1 MSKEDTP
8 YSYEQLEKFATI
20 IKEKTGSFHPSIGII
35 AGSGQGVLVE
45 AVQNAITIPYTDIEG
60 FPQSTVAGHS
70 GEFVV
75 GKIGDKDVLVMSGRL
90 HLYEGYPAWKLVAPI
105 RVMSLLGIKTL
116 IVCNAAGGINRDFK
130 VGDFMLMKDH
140 IGFPILAGQNPLRGP
155 NDERWVLGWK
165 HPWPAFAHGTGL
177 LDWLCMSTVPEA
189 IAARHCGMEVL
200 GMSMVTNACIM
211 ENDIEQKTD
220 HQEVLE
226 TGKRQGESMCKLIS
240 KIVEKMD
247 HKEQNGA

>member
-1 MSKEDTP
+1 M
-8 YSYEQLEKFATI
+8 QLYTKCCFKDQQHADDQQL
-20 IKEKTGSFHPSIGII
+20 KEKLSKIIITYLIFFSIG
-35 AGSGQGVLVE
+35 
-45 AVQNAITIPYTDIEG
+45 
-60 FPQSTVAGHS
+60 
-70 GEFVV
+70 
-75 GKIGDKDVLVMSGRL
+75 
-90 HLYEGYPAWKLVAPI
+90 
-105 RVMSLLGIKTL
+105 
-116 IVCNAAGGINRDFK
+116 
-130 VGDFMLMKDH
+130 
-140 IGFPILAGQNPLRGP
+140 
-155 NDERWVLGWK
+155 
-165 HPWPAFAHGTGL
+165 
-177 LDWLCMSTVPEA
+177 MSTVPEA